1 MPLPLNAQIE
11 ALLFWKGEPITK
23 RELARVFSVNMVA
36 VNDALKDLSAKLS
49 ERGVALMETEK
60 EVSLATAPDVSEL
73 IEAYR
78 KDELGSD
85 MGKAALEALAV
96 IVYRGGAT
104 RREIEYIRGV
114 NSSSILRTLLIR
126 GLVSRSTNPDD
137 ERVYV
142 YKPTTELQALL
153 GVRTLEELPEWNNV
167 RAEFEA
173 FETKERKA
181 TELEEDLENEREK
194 DMLAE

>member
-1 MPLPLNAQIE
+1 
-11 ALLFWKGEPITK
+11 
-23 RELARVFSVNMVA
+23 
-36 VNDALKDLSAKLS
+36 
-49 ERGVALMETEK
+49 
-60 EVSLATAPDVSEL
+60 L